1 MSVLVLVHLNIP
13 MSDIL
18 KIHFVEHMTKRI
30 VFPPSTDNTLKFN
43 HIKEMWRKEIGESV
57 NDSLPRLGDNL
68 DAFHSYSKSTW
79 NQPQYMQYQNFYNAL
94 MKDNTLYLGDANRNN
109 QTTYLTGLSIE
120 MIPLPDSTYRVNIR
134 WDDYTVKNDAIWTG
148 NICLK
153 EFLYLNSGKTIHLKQ
168 NKTVALPHRNPETGY
183 FANFT
188 HFKCDSNSVFVLNNN
203 SELKIDE
210 KSIFEIDTLA
220 TFIVSDS
227 SLLHITGGSSLS
239 LKKVE
244 ILKYMEQVQ

>member
-1 MSVLVLVHLNIP
+1 M
-13 MSDIL
+13 
-18 KIHFVEHMTKRI
+18 
-30 VFPPSTDNTLKFN
+30 
-43 HIKEMWRKEIGESV
+43 G
-57 NDSLPRLGDNL
+57 RL
-68 DAFHSYSKSTW
+68 HS
-79 NQPQYMQYQNFYNAL
+79 
-94 MKDNTLYLGDANRNN
+94 
-109 QTTYLTGLSIE
+109 E
-120 MIPLPDSTYRVNIR
+120 
-134 WDDYTVKNDAIWTG
+134 NDAIWTG

-203 SELKIDE
+203 SELKINE

-239 LKKVE
+239 LKKGGDFKIYGTGTV
-244 ILKYMEQVQ
+244 IIDSLSTMIINDTIFASNLA